1 MTGERLPDRS
11 RHAANATLAW
21 TPLENLTTSLRVN
34 YVGSQDYVESIRGVD
49 VRGKRPAYTMVS
61 VYGDYAFNEHTT
73 LQFGVENITDVRLAD
88 ENGEYAFADEGLRY
102 FLGLTAKF

>member
-1 MTGERLPDRS
+1 
-11 RHAANATLAW
+11 
-21 TPLENLTTSLRVN
+21 
-34 YVGSQDYVESIRGVD
+34 
-49 VRGKRPAYTMVS
+49 MVS

-88 ENGEYAFADEGLRY
+88 ENGEYAFADEGLHY